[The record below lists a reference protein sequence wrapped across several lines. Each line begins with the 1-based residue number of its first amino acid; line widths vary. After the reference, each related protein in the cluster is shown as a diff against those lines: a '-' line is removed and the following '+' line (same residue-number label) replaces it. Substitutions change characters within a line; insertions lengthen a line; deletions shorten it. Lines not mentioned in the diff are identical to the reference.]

1 MRTNLARLPATVTP
15 TRVVVGLVGLVLA
28 LGSALSPQLAGAQ
41 AAPTPTAT
49 PQQTVMPPIDP
60 PGEFTPVRPVF
71 SNDGL
76 ALAVF
81 SGGFVG
87 DLEWNAWYA
96 GASGV
101 WVQDVTGRFQLL
113 IARGPI
119 FVNDQFAGA
128 FPPASAGAPNF
139 ARMVAVTL
147 VK

>member
-1 MRTNLARLPATVTP
+1 MRIPLATFSAAVTP
-15 TRVVVGLVGLVLA
+15 TRVVIGLAGIVLA
-28 LGSALSPQLAGAQ
+28 LGSALSPQLAEAQ
-41 AAPTPTAT
+41 TATTPTPTA
-49 PQQTVMPPIDP
+49 QQTVMPSIDP
-60 PGEFTPVRPVF
+60 PGEFTPVRPVY
-71 SNDGL
+71 SSGGL

-87 DLEWNAWYA
+87 DLEWNAFYA

-128 FPPASAGAPNF
+128 FPPAAAGAPNF
-139 ARMVAVTL
+139 ASMVAVTL